1 MKVKDVMHQGT
12 TCVERS
18 TPVTEIAKRMRDS
31 GVGAIPVR
39 VDGQLVGIVTDRD
52 ITCRVVADS
61 GDLSKL
67 TAQDVMT
74 KNVICCS
81 PEDDIATAIKEM
93 EAMKVR
99 RLPVTD
105 SNRVMVGM
113 LSLVDISHKATK
125 ELFNEVL
132 SVVSA
137 HHR

>member
-1 MKVKDVMHQGT
+1 
-12 TCVERS
+12 
-18 TPVTEIAKRMRDS
+18 MRDS

-52 ITCRVVADS
+52 ITCRVVAVS

-93 EAMKVR
+93 EAMKIR

-113 LSLVDISHKATK
+113 LSLVDISQKATK

-132 SVVSA
+132 SAVSV
-137 HHR
+137 HHL